1 MIWIT
6 FALLLASSAVLLVF
20 RVKGE
25 DTVADPVAHFKA
37 QLAEV
42 DEDEARGAIDE
53 NSAQTARI
61 ELKRRILRVT
71 EQAEAEPA
79 LTGKNL
85 PKSVLSISILVVSV
99 LLSGAMYSQLGSPG
113 TPASA
118 SQKTQAATDRPLE
131 EGGPTLGSA
140 LQQVQDHLSRNPR
153 DTEGWNVL
161 ARTARSVGDYA
172 LAAEAYGEL
181 ARLEPNEPNWRVEEF
196 EAYLA
201 HGGGKVTPAA
211 QLVLSALLSER
222 EDHPAGQYYLGLT
235 RLQSGD
241 ADGARAIWT
250 ALADRSARD
259 APWMPAL
266 QNQLQSLGVNPPA
279 LSARDM
285 AVVEGMS
292 DEDRFAFIQ
301 SMLDRLE
308 NRLDSAPNDPE
319 GWLMLARSY
328 LALGDK
334 DAAISSLNRGISVI
348 RPEDSGQLRAFLDNI
363 SADTDP

>member
-1 MIWIT
+1 MIWIA
-6 FALLLASSAVLLVF
+6 FFILLAASAGILVF
-20 RVKGE
+20 RIKGE

-42 DEDEARGAIDE
+42 DEDEARGAIDT
-53 NSAQTARI
+53 NSAQAARV
-61 ELKRRILRVT
+61 ELKRRILRA
-71 EQAEAEPA
+71 AEYADAAPIGEPER
-79 LTGKNL
+79 L
-85 PKSVLSISILVVSV
+85 PKRALAVSIICVTVLVSG
-99 LLSGAMYSQLGSPG
+99 LLYNQLGSPD
-113 TPASA
+113 TPALIPRQLS
-118 SQKTQAATDRPLE
+118 TATDRPLE
-131 EGGPTLGSA
+131 EGGPTLGAA
-140 LQQVQDHLSRNPR
+140 LQQVENHLALNPE

-181 ARLEPNEPNWRVEEF
+181 ARLEPDEPNWRVEEF

-201 HGGGKVTPAA
+201 HGGGQVTPAA
-211 QLVLSALLSER
+211 RLVLSALLTAQA
-222 EDHPAGQYYLGLT
+222 DHPAGHYYLGLT

-241 ADGARAIWT
+241 TEGARAVWT
-250 ALADRSARD
+250 ALADRSASD

-266 QNQLQSLGVNPPA
+266 QNQLQSLGVRPPS
-279 LSARDM
+279 LSDRDM

-292 DEDRFAFIQ
+292 DEDRMAFIQ
-301 SMLDRLE
+301 SMLERLE
-308 NRLDSAPNDPE
+308 SRLDSAPNDPE

-348 RPEDSGQLRAFLDNI
+348 RPEESGQLRAFLDNI
-363 SADTDP
+363 SAGTDP